1 MISLHYYV
9 YLAHIKATLAN
20 QFDVKY
26 RDIETP
32 RGRITL
38 IFIED
43 MADGDKISHYII
55 RPLQSMMNNLDNA
68 EDLKRTLL
76 QSSAVSDTESP
87 DEAITAIL
95 SGNLIILFEFLTEV
109 LSCEVKKF
117 SKRGIESPNGDA
129 VSQGPQEGFNEVL
142 LDNICLIRRR
152 IRNPNLKLEHF
163 VLGRSSQ
170 TAVVLAYIEGIA
182 PQQLINVLRR
192 KLSSIDI
199 DFLLDVSYINEQ
211 LQTTKSVFDIF
222 MSSERPDTITSHLF
236 EGRATILVDGTS
248 FVLTAP
254 TFFLE
259 TFQAADDYYL
269 NKYTTDLARF
279 LRVGALFIS
288 LMLPG
293 LYVALTTN
301 HLSLLPTTI
310 AFTIATSRS
319 TVPFPIAVEV
329 LIMLLFFEFT
339 KKAGKRLPAQIG
351 PSLSIVSALILGQSA
366 INAGLTS
373 DSTVVVMGI
382 YAITSFIN
390 PRISSGSSMWSVL
403 IITLSAAVG
412 LQGFFDGL
420 ILLAGHLAS
429 LKSCGYPYFFPIGT
443 AKGFYSKDFLFRS
456 DLGKISSGI
465 TKRGENPQC

>member
-1 MISLHYYV
+1 MSLHYYV
-9 YLAHIKATLAN
+9 YLAQIKVTLAN

-43 MADGDKISHYII
+43 MTDSDKISHYII
-55 RPLQSMMNNLDNA
+55 RPLQSMVNNLYNA

-76 QSSAVSDTESP
+76 QPSTIIDIDSP
-87 DEAITAIL
+87 DKAITSIL

-109 LSCEVKKF
+109 MSCEVRKF
-117 SKRGIESPNGDA
+117 SQRAVESPAGDA
-129 VSQGPQEGFNEVL
+129 VTQGPQEGFNEVL

-152 IRNPNLKLEHF
+152 IKNPNFRLEPF
-163 VLGRSSQ
+163 MLGRSSQ
-170 TAVVLAYIEGIA
+170 TSVVLAYIEGAA
-182 PQQLINVLRR
+182 PKSLLVHLRR

-199 DFLLDVSYINEQ
+199 DFILDVSYIREQ
-211 LQTTKSVFDIF
+211 LETGYSVFDTL
-222 MSSERPDTITSHLF
+222 MSSERPDTIISHLF
-236 EGRATILVDGTS
+236 EGRAVILVDGTS

-259 TFQAADDYYL
+259 NFQAADDYYL
-269 NKYTTDLARF
+269 NKYTANLARF
-279 LRVGALFIS
+279 LRVASLFIS

-301 HLSLLPTTI
+301 HLNLLPTTI
-310 AFTIATSRS
+310 AFTIATSRA

-329 LIMLLFFEFT
+329 LLMLLFFEFT

-351 PSLSIVSALILGQSA
+351 ESVSIVAALILGQAA

-373 DSTVVVMGI
+373 DSTVVVMGV

-390 PRISSGSSMWSVL
+390 PRIASGSSMWSLL
-403 IITLSAAVG
+403 IITLSAAAG

-456 DLGKISSGI
+456 DSGKISSGI
-465 TKRGENPQC
+465 VKRGETPS